1 MPQKAHERASLA
13 TELKATD
20 STLPGL
26 KSTELKLVQAAM
38 AEFAE
43 HGYIGTDTNKI
54 ARRAGFAPQTFY
66 RWFKDKI
73 SIFIATYRLW
83 EEDEWQIL
91 TALMQQ
97 QAAPSQI
104 AQAVVVQHRA
114 HLLFRRSL
122 RQLAL
127 EHPQVRQAR
136 AESRLR
142 QVGRIQEWLGPA
154 VTDQGIES
162 TAVMLLQLER
172 LADAVAEGELTDM
185 GFPDDAL
192 LQAMINM
199 ISQYAKIAK

>member
-1 MPQKAHERASLA
+1 MQQKEHEEASLSVA
-13 TELKATD
+13 LKPTA
-20 STLPGL
+20 
-26 KSTELKLVQAAM
+26 LKLIHAAM

-43 HGYIGTDTNKI
+43 HGYIGTDSNKI

-73 SIFIATYRLW
+73 TIFIAAYRLW

-91 TALMQQ
+91 TTLMQQ
-97 QAAPSQI
+97 QAEPQQI
-104 AQAVVVQHRA
+104 AQAVITQHRA

-127 EHPQVRQAR
+127 ENPLVRQAR

-142 QVGRIQEWLGPA
+142 QVGRIRAWSGAAPA
-154 VTDQGIES
+154 DTANIES
-162 TAVMLLQLER
+162 LLVMLLQMER
-172 LADAVAEGELTDM
+172 LADAAAEGELSDM

-199 ISQYAKIAK
+199 IGQYAKKIAK